1 MPMPRSNS
9 PAVPAP
15 ASPPRGDVLH
25 SMLAALP
32 EPGLLLGQ
40 DGALVACNAAA
51 AGFAE
56 ALAAEAMR
64 VSAIAAAAGRARIKI
79 ALAGQSRWFD
89 LATAPLDDGRLTLAL
104 AHECTMEQ
112 NLRDALIESRLRFRD
127 LVEMSSDFAWETD
140 AEGAFVFV
148 NPQTVLGFAARGMI
162 GRRPADFMIDPQ
174 TAGAP
179 LPFDSVEPVDGTE
192 FWALDTERRPR
203 CLIAVAR
210 PIVDGEGRRT
220 GVRGMCRDVTEE
232 RLREADLAQALQAA
246 SVLGHILAA
255 MREAIEPKAILE
267 SACAAI
273 VPALSAAG
281 CRLYRARDDGSMW
294 SAAGM
299 GFPPEGLDDASLATI
314 DPARQPTA
322 AAIPLI
328 AADARYRR
336 FVNGRIVLWR
346 LADAPDWNQADRA
359 LLAKVSDQLGVAL
372 AEIGERETLE
382 RLSATDPLTELLNR
396 RAFAE
401 RLRQHVARAAAGK
414 RAGALVYVDL
424 DNFKQINDRAG
435 HDRGDTALKAVALLL
450 QRTARPTDLVARM
463 GGDEFA
469 LWLADADA
477 RGAESRAKRLIA
489 DAAELHRFDV
499 DPSRPLGLSLGVA
512 VFDPKSGESADA
524 LIGRADAAMYRGKHG
539 GKGRVVMAAPF
550 GVEPGRAA

>member
-1 MPMPRSNS
+1 
-9 PAVPAP
+9 
-15 ASPPRGDVLH
+15 
-25 SMLAALP
+25 MLSALP
-32 EPGLLLGQ
+32 EPGILLDPEG
-40 DGALVACNAAA
+40 GLVACNAAA
-51 AGFAE
+51 AGIAQ
-56 ALAAEAMR
+56 ALAAEAR
-64 VSAIAAAAGRARIKI
+64 RAAHAPAAGGRARVRI
-79 ALAGQSRWFD
+79 AQGGQARWFE
-89 LATAPLDDGRLTLAL
+89 LSTAPLDDGGLTLAL
-104 AHECTMEQ
+104 ARECTMEQ

-140 AEGAFVFV
+140 AAGAFVFV
-148 NPQTVLGFAARGMI
+148 NPQRVLGFAANGMI
-162 GRRPADFMIDPQ
+162 GRRPAEFMIDPQ

-179 LPFDSVEPVDGTE
+179 LPFDSAEPVDGTE
-192 FWALDTERRPR
+192 FWALDAERRPR
-203 CLIAVAR
+203 CLTAVAR
-210 PIVDGEGRRT
+210 PIFDAEGRRT

-281 CRLYRARDDGSMW
+281 CRLYRARDDGTLWRCAGVGLLPAGVDDDGM
-294 SAAGM
+294 AASD
-299 GFPPEGLDDASLATI
+299 PHSLAGGSI
-314 DPARQPTA
+314 AV
-322 AAIPLI
+322 I

-346 LADAPDWNQADRA
+346 QADAPDWSPADRA

-372 AEIGERETLE
+372 AEIAERETLE

-401 RLRQHVARAAAGK
+401 RLRQHVTRAAADK
-414 RAGALVYVDL
+414 RAGALIYVDL

-435 HDRGDTALKAVALLL
+435 HDRGDAALKAVAALL

-469 LWLADADA
+469 LWLADADE
-477 RGAESRAKRLIA
+477 RGAKSRATRLIA
-489 DAAELHRFDV
+489 DAAELRRFDV
-499 DPSRPLGLSLGVA
+499 DPARPLGLSLGVA
-512 VFDPKSGESADA
+512 VFDPSSGETAEA
-524 LIGRADAAMYRGKHG
+524 LIGRADGAMYRGKHG
-539 GKGRVVMAAPF
+539 GKGRVVMALAF